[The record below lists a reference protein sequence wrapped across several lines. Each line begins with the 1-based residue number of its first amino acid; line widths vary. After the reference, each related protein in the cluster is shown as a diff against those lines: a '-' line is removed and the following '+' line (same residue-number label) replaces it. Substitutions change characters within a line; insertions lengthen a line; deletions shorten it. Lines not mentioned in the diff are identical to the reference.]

1 MIWCTWRRGEHSA
14 RVPATLQASRDAL
27 AAALGGP
34 LRREV
39 LEGYPVSVFDG
50 TGASRMDVDVAK
62 SRTAEEAALPPPM
75 DSPTKRS
82 VSSDVVPEYDLTEHD
97 EDRNRSFW
105 ILTFR
110 VTMMSCKMLVVV
122 LVT

>member
-1 MIWCTWRRGEHSA
+1 
-14 RVPATLQASRDAL
+14 
-27 AAALGGP
+27 
-34 LRREV
+34 
-39 LEGYPVSVFDG
+39 
-50 TGASRMDVDVAK
+50 MDVDVTK

-75 DSPTKRS
+75 DSPTKRR

-97 EDRNRSFW
+97 EDRKSVVL
-105 ILTFR
+105 LTFR